1 MNTPSRPPVQG
12 GATPVLRAERLALLY
27 PGAVVFTE
35 LSFAVYPGLTLIRGG
50 DGRGKTGLLQIL
62 AGVRT
67 PAAGGLHRMAQSVLW
82 VDPTDD
88 RDENVIAEHWLQA
101 RRAEFDDWDA
111 QAERGCIEDFA
122 LAEHLHKSL
131 FMLSTGTRRKLGLA
145 AAFASGAQLVL
156 LDMPCAALDARSC
169 EALVAR
175 LREMAHR
182 AAQAGQ
188 AWVIADYELPEGLMP
203 ECLSGVIDLGD

>member
-1 MNTPSRPPVQG
+1 MRPDAEAQALV
-12 GATPVLRAERLALLY
+12 RAEKLALSY
-27 PGAVVFTE
+27 PGVAVFKD
-35 LSFAVYPGLTLIRGG
+35 LSFELRPGLTLIRGG

-62 AGVRT
+62 AGVRR
-67 PAAGGLHRMAQSVLW
+67 PAAGVLHRMAQSVLW
-82 VDPTDD
+82 VDPTDE
-88 RDENVIAEHWLQA
+88 RDENVIAEHLLQA

-156 LDMPCAALDARSC
+156 LDMPCAALDPRSC
-169 EALVAR
+169 AALVGR
-175 LREMAHR
+175 LGEMAHR
-182 AAQAGQ
+182 AAQSGR

-203 ECLSGVIDLGD
+203 ESMSGVIDLGD

>member
-1 MNTPSRPPVQG
+1 MRPDTEAQALV
-12 GATPVLRAERLALLY
+12 RAEKLALSY
-27 PGAVVFTE
+27 PGVAVFKD
-35 LSFAVYPGLTLIRGG
+35 LSFELRPGLTLIRGG

-67 PAAGGLHRMAQSVLW
+67 PAAGVLHRMAQSVLW

-131 FMLSTGTRRKLGLA
+131 FMLSSGTRRKLGLA
-145 AAFASGAQLVL
+145 AAFASGAHLVL
-156 LDMPCAALDARSC
+156 LDMPCAALDTRSC
-169 EALVAR
+169 EALVGR
-175 LREMAHR
+175 LGEMAHR
-182 AAQAGQ
+182 AAQSGQ
-188 AWVIADYELPEGLMP
+188 AWVIADYEFPEGLMP
-203 ECLSGVIDLGD
+203 ELLSGVIDLGD

>member
-1 MNTPSRPPVQG
+1 MRPDTEAQALV
-12 GATPVLRAERLALLY
+12 RAEKLALSY
-27 PGAVVFTE
+27 PGVAVFKD
-35 LSFAVYPGLTLIRGG
+35 LSFELRPGLTLIRGG

-67 PAAGGLHRMAQSVLW
+67 PAAGVLHRMAQSVLW

-131 FMLSTGTRRKLGLA
+131 FMLSSGTRRKLGLA
-145 AAFASGAQLVL
+145 AAFASGAHLVL
-156 LDMPCAALDARSC
+156 LDMPCAALDTRSC
-169 EALVAR
+169 EALVGR
-175 LREMAHR
+175 LGEMAHR
-182 AAQAGQ
+182 AAQSGQ

-203 ECLSGVIDLGD
+203 ELLSGVIDLGD

>member
-1 MNTPSRPPVQG
+1 MRPDTEAQALVR
-12 GATPVLRAERLALLY
+12 VEKLALSY
-27 PGAVVFTE
+27 PGVAVFKD
-35 LSFAVYPGLTLIRGG
+35 LSFELRPGLTLIRGG

-88 RDENVIAEHWLQA
+88 RDENMIAEHWLQA

-131 FMLSTGTRRKLGLA
+131 FMLSSGTRRKLGLA

-156 LDMPCAALDARSC
+156 LDMPCAALDTRSC
-169 EALVAR
+169 AALAAR

-182 AAQAGQ
+182 AAQLKR

>member
-1 MNTPSRPPVQG
+1 MRPDTEAQALV
-12 GATPVLRAERLALLY
+12 RAEKLALSY
-27 PGAVVFTE
+27 PGVAVFKD
-35 LSFAVYPGLTLIRGG
+35 LSFELRPGLTLIRGG

-67 PAAGGLHRMAQSVLW
+67 PAAGVLHRMVQSVLW

-88 RDENVIAEHWLQA
+88 RDENMIAEHWLQA

-131 FMLSTGTRRKLGLA
+131 FMLSSGTRRKLGLA

-182 AAQAGQ
+182 AAQLKR

>member
-1 MNTPSRPPVQG
+1 MRPDTEAQALV
-12 GATPVLRAERLALLY
+12 RAEKLALSY
-27 PGAVVFTE
+27 PGVAVFKD
-35 LSFAVYPGLTLIRGG
+35 LSFELRPGLTLIRGG

-67 PAAGGLHRMAQSVLW
+67 PAAGGLHRMVQSVLW

-101 RRAEFDDWDA
+101 RRAEFDDWDV

-145 AAFASGAQLVL
+145 AAFASCAQLVL

-169 EALVAR
+169 EALVGR
-175 LREMAHR
+175 LGEMAHR
-182 AAQAGQ
+182 AAQLKR

-203 ECLSGVIDLGD
+203 ELLSGVIDLGD

>member
-1 MNTPSRPPVQG
+1 
-12 GATPVLRAERLALLY
+12 
-27 PGAVVFTE
+27 
-35 LSFAVYPGLTLIRGG
+35 
-50 DGRGKTGLLQIL
+50 
-62 AGVRT
+62 
-67 PAAGGLHRMAQSVLW
+67 MAQSVLW

-131 FMLSTGTRRKLGLA
+131 FMLSSGTRRKLGLA
-145 AAFASGAQLVL
+145 AAFASGAHLVL
-156 LDMPCAALDARSC
+156 LDMPCAALDTRSC
-169 EALVAR
+169 EALVGR
-175 LREMAHR
+175 LGEMAHR
-182 AAQAGQ
+182 AAQSGQ

-203 ECLSGVIDLGD
+203 ELLSGVIDLGD